1 MSARHVIKSLFLPEL
16 KFIKQ
21 IPSPNKQYKTYLLE
35 KEKTREY
42 CPKCATQAT
51 TVYDH
56 VIVSARDVPI
66 QNRNIMIKIK
76 KRRYRCSKCKSVFR
90 EPINGI
96 RKGFRTT
103 QRFRHHLMKQAT
115 DFTNLDRVV
124 YKNHVSDSLL
134 YRTYFEQVE
143 LEMRKHQSPWPKT
156 LGIDEHG
163 FRHNE
168 FGRKEFVTVFVDI
181 NNKKVREVSQGRY
194 QADILTSEHILK
206 VPGRDRVKNVIIDL
220 SPGFKSFAEDF
231 FPNATITADKFH
243 VLKLLTNSI
252 MKYKKEVIGKLQNK
266 PFKTILLKKGKN
278 LKPAELNV
286 LRSILHFYPNLKDVY
301 TAKEALFSLYEIK
314 GYKRASK
321 ALTRFT
327 NWLAYSKIPELQTLR
342 NTLMKWREEIL
353 NYFKTNL
360 TNAMT
365 EGYNRKAKLIQRNA
379 YGFRN
384 FKNYRLKLLYH
395 CR

>member
-1 MSARHVIKSLFLPEL
+1 MPRSL
-16 KFIKQ
+16 Q
-21 IPSPNKQYKTYLLE
+21 ISLAAL
-35 KEKTREY
+35 
-42 CPKCATQAT
+42 
-51 TVYDH
+51 
-56 VIVSARDVPI
+56 
-66 QNRNIMIKIK
+66 
-76 KRRYRCSKCKSVFR
+76 VF
-90 EPINGI
+90 
-96 RKGFRTT
+96 
-103 QRFRHHLMKQAT
+103 
-115 DFTNLDRVV
+115 D
-124 YKNHVSDSLL
+124 
-134 YRTYFEQVE
+134 
-143 LEMRKHQSPWPKT
+143 
-156 LGIDEHG
+156 
-163 FRHNE
+163 
-168 FGRKEFVTVFVDI
+168 
-181 NNKKVREVSQGRY
+181 
-194 QADILTSEHILK
+194 
-206 VPGRDRVKNVIIDL
+206 
-220 SPGFKSFAEDF
+220 
-231 FPNATITADKFH
+231 H

-266 PFKTILLKKGKN
+266 PFKTILLKKGKD
-278 LKPAELNV
+278 LKPTELNV

-327 NWLAYSKIPELQTLR
+327 NWLAYSEIAELQTLR